1 MTQLAWDDLIGRLH
15 AALLESEHSL
25 TSDDVQNIWEL
36 IDVGEPGVAFE
47 LLCSQ
52 LYEYDAAVSPRTLD
66 SLREIGTSMRLK
78 PRQWEILRVTG
89 NGADAAP

>member
-1 MTQLAWDDLIGRLH
+1 MTWDDLIGKLH

-25 TSDDVQNIWEL
+25 TPDDVENIWEL

-52 LYEYDAAVSPRTLD
+52 LYEYDAAVSPRMLD
-66 SLREIGTSMRLK
+66 SLREMGTSMQLK
-78 PRQWEILRVTG
+78 PRQWEILRVADHD
-89 NGADAAP
+89 ADAGQ